1 MASNL
6 KSVLGSS
13 IFRKQV
19 SALTGV
25 AMVGFV
31 VAHLAGNLLLFAGPE
46 AFNAYAHKLEALG
59 PLLWVMRGG
68 MIVSLALHVALTLTL
83 AVENAK
89 ARPERYDVVADHGAR
104 KKATRAMKYTGSMIA
119 LFLMLHLYEFTFGD
133 KTGSGTIVA
142 GVNDGESLGLF
153 GLVWNSFSIRYSGW
167 NVIRDLI
174 YILAVTSVGLH
185 LSHAVESVVQTFGFH
200 HERYTPIIRKVSVA
214 VGVIVG
220 VMFASIPIYIA
231 LASTPFGV

>member
-19 SALTGV
+19 SALTGL

-89 ARPERYDVVADHGAR
+89 ARPER
-104 KKATRAMKYTGSMIA
+104 
-119 LFLMLHLYEFTFGD
+119 
-133 KTGSGTIVA
+133 
-142 GVNDGESLGLF
+142 
-153 GLVWNSFSIRYSGW
+153 
-167 NVIRDLI
+167 
-174 YILAVTSVGLH
+174 
-185 LSHAVESVVQTFGFH
+185 
-200 HERYTPIIRKVSVA
+200 
-214 VGVIVG
+214 
-220 VMFASIPIYIA
+220 
-231 LASTPFGV
+231 